1 MVTIDTLTYDISEMD
16 PGRIRISIMMEEI
29 ELGGLYFE
37 KAKSGFINKP
47 IGLNAWACV
56 DAKIEGLY
64 IHGGDNITPR
74 DMVAKCQDLIRLS
87 YS

>member
-29 ELGGLYFE
+29 ELGVLYFE